1 MDFGMEWIYFGM
13 EWIYFGMELYVYQ
26 ELFAGI
32 SIICLISAGK
42 HRLGHTL
49 ELPGNLKCHL

>member
-1 MDFGMEWIYFGM
+1 MDFGMEWIS
-13 EWIYFGMELYVYQ
+13 FGMELNVYH